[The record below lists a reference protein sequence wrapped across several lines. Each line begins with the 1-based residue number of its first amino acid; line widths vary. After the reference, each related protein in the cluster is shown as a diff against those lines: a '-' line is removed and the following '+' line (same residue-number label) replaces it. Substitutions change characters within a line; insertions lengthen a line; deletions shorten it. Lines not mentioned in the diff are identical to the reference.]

1 MANAKLHTA
10 TATAEKAT
18 THATSPAT
26 QARLKPETFFADGSR
41 IRLIEPMTPERE
53 ATLAWCKVAGLGGA
67 WWDLGRCGG
76 PGRRRP
82 QSCSSTRPVGRAA
95 SPQEPLGPVACGLP
109 GQAISCHSQPA
120 AFCHSGWSGGGGAPQ
135 PRAPPCVQHGSQPF
149 GATASVCPSV
159 HASGVAC
166 LSGGSS
172 AQASTRRKAFA
183 AGVASGARCD
193 SNRLPLAPK
202 CQPASVKPAS

>member
-1 MANAKLHTA
+1 MQRPVPSAQVHADTRDEFDSDPDDPDDPSHFYEIAVSLSPTHLLPWPMPLHTA

-53 ATLAWCKVAGLGGA
+53 ATLAWCKVAGLDGA

-82 QSCSSTRPVGRAA
+82 QSCSSTRPVGR
-95 SPQEPLGPVACGLP
+95 SEPSGAPWGLWRAGYP
-109 GQAISCHSQPA
+109 ARLSLATHSQLPSATQAGLEEEVRHNRGPRPA
-120 AFCHSGWSGGGGAPQ
+120 CSTGANPSGRPRLCAPRYT
-135 PRAPPCVQHGSQPF
+135 PVGSR
-149 GATASVCPSV
+149 V
-159 HASGVAC
+159 
-166 LSGGSS
+166 
-172 AQASTRRKAFA
+172 
-183 AGVASGARCD
+183 
-193 SNRLPLAPK
+193 
-202 CQPASVKPAS
+202 